1 MAVITILQHSDIGAG
16 RIGAALRD
24 HGFRLDIR
32 RIDLPCSEG
41 GRPVPP
47 DLDNV
52 DGVVSLGG
60 PQNVGDPAAWLEEE
74 AAFLRKAHLAKL
86 PVVGICLGAQLLA
99 HALGGKVGPMERPEV
114 GFHRLYISPAGQ
126 TETIFA
132 GIAWESP
139 QLQTHGYEVKELPPG
154 ATLLASSK
162 QCRVQAFKVGLRS
175 YGFQFHPEADMPM
188 IERFIAQSEDEM
200 RAAGLSAADFRAQA
214 ERDYA
219 EYARLSDR
227 LAVNIVTYSFPYTL
241 VLSG

>member
-16 RIGAALRD
+16 RIAAALRD

-32 RIDLPCSEG
+32 RVDLAAAEG
-41 GRPVPP
+41 GRAVPP

-60 PQNVGDPAAWLEEE
+60 PQNVGDPLPWLEEE
-74 AAFLRKAHLAKL
+74 AAFLRKAHAAKL
-86 PVVGICLGAQLLA
+86 PVIGICLGAQLLA
-99 HALGGKVGPMERPEV
+99 HALGGKVGRMERPEV
-114 GFHRLYISPAGQ
+114 GFHRLLINPAGQ
-126 TETIFA
+126 IETIFA

-139 QLQTHGYEVKELPPG
+139 QLQTHGFEVKELPPG
-154 ATLLASSK
+154 AMLLASSK

-188 IERFIAQSEDEM
+188 VERYIAQSAEEM
-200 RAAGLSAADFRAQA
+200 RAAGLTAAEFKAQA

-219 EYARLSDR
+219 DYARLSDR
-227 LAVNIVTYSFPYTL
+227 LAVNIVTYAFPYSL